1 MRPRPQGTPN
11 AHGTGYGRKS
21 YVKLSLC
28 VSCGEVHMATY
39 VVLSRLTD
47 EGRKTLKAKPDR
59 VKEVNEEISNM
70 GAKVLHQYALL
81 GKYDFL
87 TVLEAENDSAVAKI
101 MVELG
106 SRGTLETMTLSAIP
120 VDEFLGSLKG

>member
-1 MRPRPQGTPN
+1 M
-11 AHGTGYGRKS
+11 AH
-21 YVKLSLC
+21 
-28 VSCGEVHMATY
+28 Y

-47 EGRKTLKAKPDR
+47 EGRKTLKSKPER
-59 VKEVNEEISNM
+59 VKEVNEEISRM
-70 GAKVLHQYALL
+70 GAKVAHQFALL

-87 TVLEAENDSAVAKI
+87 TILEAQDDLAVGKI

-120 VDEFLGSLKG
+120 VDDFLASLKK